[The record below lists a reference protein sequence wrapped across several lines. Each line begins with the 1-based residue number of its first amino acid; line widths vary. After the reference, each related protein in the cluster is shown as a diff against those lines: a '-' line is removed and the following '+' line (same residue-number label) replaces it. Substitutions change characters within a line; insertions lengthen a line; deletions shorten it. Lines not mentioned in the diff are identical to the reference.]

1 LPVDTPTTVP
11 EAPASTPTSGIASEP
26 TATNTPN
33 LAAQKGY
40 DAYIPAASKKHQD
53 YHYSC
58 EFDAAWVVFKT
69 YGMDVSVDE
78 QYSIMG
84 VDTSIEPRWEETKDG
99 IFIYGGDITNYY
111 SGDMKKNFLARS
123 SGSAMSKVFKHFGL
137 KVTPV
142 HDRQS
147 VQSAL
152 LSGSLIWV
160 KVPVDFKTWR
170 SATWVMPDGRTYQ
183 TVLGNDHAVVIMG
196 FNENVVVI
204 RDVLGPT
211 SSNWNRKYEYE
222 VPWEKFMAA
231 WGAQSYDGLAVAPPG
246 N

>member
-1 LPVDTPTTVP
+1 MTP
-11 EAPASTPTSGIASEP
+11 G
-26 TATNTPN
+26 
-33 LAAQKGY
+33 LAVQKGY

-84 VDTSIEPRWEETKDG
+84 ADTSIEPRWEETKDG
-99 IFIYGGDITNYY
+99 IFIYGGDITQHY

-123 SGSAMSKVFKHFGL
+123 SGAAMSKVFEHFGL

-142 HDRQS
+142 HDRAS
-147 VQSAL
+147 VQRAL
-152 LSGSLIWV
+152 LSGSLVWV

-170 SATWVMPDGRTYQ
+170 PATWVMPDGRTYQ

-222 VPWEKFMAA
+222 VTWDKFLAA
-231 WGAQSYDGLAVAPPG
+231 WGAQSYDGLAVAPPSQG